1 MSRAA
6 RLLLLAL
13 GATAALADPRTP
25 APVAAAPAAKPVSVL
40 AGHDSDAPVDVDAD
54 RIEVQ
59 DRADRAIFAGN
70 VRARQGDMTLTAAR
84 ITVAYS
90 KPPPGASGDPQIQRM
105 DATGGVVVTNP
116 TERATGNYAIYDLDR
131 KLVTMLGN
139 VVLTRAGN
147 TVRGARAIL
156 DLTTN
161 HATVDGSSV
170 GGGTSAAPGG
180 RVSGRFTVPQH
191 AAAAKPGT

>member
-6 RLLLLAL
+6 SLLLLAPGLLGL
-13 GATAALADPRTP
+13 GAAA
-25 APVAAAPAAKPVSVL
+25 VAAAPPAAPAAPAKGVL
-40 AGHDSDAPVDVDAD
+40 SGHDSDAPVDWDAD

-59 DRADRAIFAGN
+59 DRADRAIFSGN
-70 VRARQGDMTLTAAR
+70 VRARQGDMTINAPR

-90 KPPPGASGDPQIQRM
+90 KPPTGSTGNPQVNRM

-116 TERATGNYAIYDLDR
+116 SERATGDYAIYDLER

-147 TVRGARAIL
+147 VVRGARAVL
-156 DLTTN
+156 DLNTN

-191 AAAAKPGT
+191 AAAAKPGA